1 MRAFYWRSLKESEIS
16 MMAKIDTWVYTTP
29 ANIDPNRVPA
39 GVREVAGVLRANG
52 YQAWIVGGCVRDL
65 LRGQA
70 HRISDWDLTT
80 EALPETVLSLFPKV
94 VPTGLQHGTVTVIH
108 DGEGYEV
115 TTLRGEG
122 AYSDGRRPDQVF
134 FVKNIIEDLARRD
147 FTINAI
153 AADPVTG
160 NLTDPFNGLV
170 DLSNKV
176 LRAVGDANERFA
188 EDGLRVLRAAR
199 FCSVLDFE
207 MDRATKE
214 AIRPNLDTF
223 AKVAK
228 ERVLAELMKAI
239 GKSASP
245 SVAFSLMR
253 ETGILDVIGG
263 PLSALDDEQFE
274 TALRKL
280 DRAAPLGFA
289 LGLAALLDHLPER
302 EVDTWLRAMTVSNA
316 HRETVVGL
324 IRGLRDAPSHE
335 RMLKWSD
342 AQLRRWASK
351 LGPLCLDAQL
361 LYVCLEEPEL
371 DLFGN
376 TLWRGKEVRDRFLTV
391 LGPDT
396 VLELK
401 GLAVSGDDLQ
411 EHLGLKPSKRMGEL
425 LKELLDVVLENPERN
440 TKEQLLEEARQ
451 RLHTT

>member
-1 MRAFYWRSLKESEIS
+1 
-16 MMAKIDTWVYTTP
+16 MAKIDTWIYTTP
-29 ANIDPNRVPA
+29 AAINPDQIPE
-39 GVREVAGVLRANG
+39 GVREVARVLRDKG

-70 HRISDWDLTT
+70 HAISDWDLTT
-80 EALPETVLSLFPKV
+80 EALPETVLSLFPRV
-94 VPTGLQHGTVTVIH
+94 VPTGLQHGTVTVMH
-108 DGEGYEV
+108 EGEGYEV

-134 FVKNIIEDLARRD
+134 FVRDIVEDLARRD
-147 FTINAI
+147 FTVNAI

-160 NLTDPFNGLV
+160 RIADPFNGLR
-170 DLSNKV
+170 DLSYGI

-199 FCSVLDFE
+199 FCSVLDFRME
-207 MDRATKE
+207 AATKA

-223 AKVAK
+223 SKVAK

-263 PLSALDDEQFE
+263 PLAALDDEKFE

-289 LGLAALLDHLPER
+289 IGLAALLDQLPEG
-302 EVDTWLRAMTVSNA
+302 EVDTWLRTMTVSNH

-335 RMLKWSD
+335 RMLQWSD

-351 LGPLCLDAQL
+351 LGPVCLDAQL
-361 LYVCLEEPEL
+361 LYICLEESNQGE
-371 DLFGN
+371 
-376 TLWRGKEVRDRFLTV
+376 EVRDRFLTV

-425 LKELLDVVLENPERN
+425 LKELLAIVLENPERN

-451 RLHTT
+451 RL